1 MIPCRE
7 TKQEEAHVTAST
19 PLQVIEHL
27 ADTPCQKHNCTKC
40 CETGTGT
47 ALESDLPH
55 IADTLNVPLN
65 EVKDKYFEPV
75 TRFHT
80 THWKPKMVSKP
91 YGACVFLGKEG
102 CSIHSVRPTGCRLAS
117 WNHHGEK
124 LNDWFDLNYFVNK
137 NDAQSVRE
145 WAMKLKFSK
154 TIPGG
159 ELEAL
164 VPDKEKLR
172 KILSHEI

>member
-7 TKQEEAHVTAST
+7 TKQEEAHITAKTS
-19 PLQVIEHL
+19 LHVIEHL
-27 ADTPCQKHNCTKC
+27 ADTPCRKHNCSKC
-40 CETGTGT
+40 CEYGTGT
-47 ALESDLPH
+47 APESDLPA
-55 IADTLNVPLN
+55 IAEHLGVSEEKLK
-65 EVKDKYFEPV
+65 EHYFEPV

-91 YGACVFLGKEG
+91 YGACVFLGKES
-102 CSIHSVRPTGCRLAS
+102 CTIHSVRPTGCKLSS

-124 LNDWFDLNYFVNK
+124 LNEWFDLNYFVNAK
-137 NDAQSVRE
+137 DPQSVRE
-145 WAMKLKFSK
+145 WAMKLKFNK